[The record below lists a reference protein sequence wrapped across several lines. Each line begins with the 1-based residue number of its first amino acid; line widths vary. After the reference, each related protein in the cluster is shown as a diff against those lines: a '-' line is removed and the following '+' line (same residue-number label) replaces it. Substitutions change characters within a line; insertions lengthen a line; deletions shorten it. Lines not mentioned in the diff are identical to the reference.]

1 MNGLALTETGTFG
14 KPHGIKGE
22 ISASLAFDGLEPAEG
37 DFVFA
42 RIDGLAV
49 PFRILGVRTKGNG
62 YLLTLK
68 GIKDEKSAALL
79 ANKPLLMPDIE
90 LEDDGSD
97 QIYLEDLIG
106 YTLTDNGMTIG
117 KITGYDEPTA
127 DNPLFVV
134 EPAQGDTILVPASDD
149 LICDMDFDNK
159 TIEMNLP
166 EGLIGLNSSNK

>member
-22 ISASLAFDGLEPAEG
+22 ISASLDFDGIEPAEG

-49 PFRILGVRTKGNG
+49 PFRILGVRSKGSG

-68 GIKDEKSAALL
+68 GINDEKSAALL

-90 LEDDGSD
+90 LEGDITD
-97 QIYLEDLIG
+97 QIYLEDLID
-106 YTLTDNGMTIG
+106 YTITDGGVTIG
-117 KITGYDEPTA
+117 KISGYDEPTA

-134 EPAQGDTILVPASDD
+134 KLSQGDTILVPACDD
-149 LICDMDFDNK
+149 LICDIDFDNK
-159 TIEMNLP
+159 IIKMNLP